1 MHDGIQ
7 SPINPF
13 SPLFPPIYGEQGV
26 NIIITPR
33 VGISILYPAWGVINI
48 ITLTTGKESQR

>member
-1 MHDGIQ
+1 MTAFNPLSIPL
-7 SPINPF
+7 SPCFIP
-13 SPLFPPIYGEQGV
+13 STGRRGV

-48 ITLTTGKESQR
+48 ITLTAGKESQR